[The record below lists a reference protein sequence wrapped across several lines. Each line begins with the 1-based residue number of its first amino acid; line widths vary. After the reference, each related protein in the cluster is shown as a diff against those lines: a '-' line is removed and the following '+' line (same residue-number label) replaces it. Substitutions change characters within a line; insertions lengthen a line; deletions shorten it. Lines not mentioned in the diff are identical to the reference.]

1 MASVV
6 MPIGKGAYAPIH
18 ARDIALAAK
27 IILEKPESH
36 YGRIY
41 KLTGPE
47 LVTGVEIAGKASRG
61 LCKPVAFKNKV
72 SKILTRLAR
81 TYMAVC

>member
-1 MASVV
+1 
-6 MPIGKGAYAPIH
+6 MPIGKGAYAPIN

-27 IILEKPESH
+27 IILNNPEPH

-61 LCKPVAFKNKV
+61 LHKPVMFKNRV
-72 SKILTRLAR
+72 S
-81 TYMAVC
+81 CF